1 MTIKLATVQ
10 ESLAEHYEVECLLG
24 KGGMSYVYKGR
35 ARVNDR
41 DVAIKVFRPEF
52 AITLLRDRFHQE
64 VEILQDLAHPNI
76 LPLIESGESEFM
88 VYYVMPFA
96 HDGSLF
102 DRLQRERSLSLAH
115 TIPIVR
121 AVATALDYAHLHD
134 VIHRDVKPEN
144 VVFDGDTTML
154 CDFGVARA
162 MFRSSGDRISTSG
175 LIVGTPH
182 YMSPEQALGLKEID
196 YRSDIYSL
204 GVVAYEMLAGEPPFT
219 GRNQQ
224 TVRRK
229 QIAEHP
235 PSLCVVRPD
244 LPRTVEDV
252 VMRALAKKPE
262 ERWESAGEMAEALE
276 KGAGFGVQSAG

>member
-1 MTIKLATVQ
+1 VTIKLATVQ

>member
-1 MTIKLATVQ
+1 VTIKLATVQ

-276 KGAGFGVQSAG
+276 ESAGFGVQGAE